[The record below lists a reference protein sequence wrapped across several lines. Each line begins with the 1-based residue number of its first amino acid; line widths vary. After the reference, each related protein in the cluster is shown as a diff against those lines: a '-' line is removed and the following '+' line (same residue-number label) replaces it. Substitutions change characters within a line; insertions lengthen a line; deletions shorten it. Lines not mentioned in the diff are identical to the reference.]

1 MRMML
6 SINIG
11 SNNNMKRALAFAI
24 LAVLPSLAQA
34 QSLTPNNSYWIPP
47 PEYDKP
53 FTAGPVIV
61 TRGDETLMAQL
72 CPKTKMPVTL
82 GCRIQLSGVPNAC
95 FIVVAK
101 DDILNAYGGWTY
113 EMVRRHEIAH
123 CWNWPA
129 THPGARSL
137 DGRTKPAT

>member
-1 MRMML
+1 
-6 SINIG
+6 
-11 SNNNMKRALAFAI
+11 
-24 LAVLPSLAQA
+24 
-34 QSLTPNNSYWIPP
+34 
-47 PEYDKP
+47 
-53 FTAGPVIV
+53 

-137 DGRTKPAT
+137 DGRKKPPKLLRPNSATPSNGSAPPHARATT